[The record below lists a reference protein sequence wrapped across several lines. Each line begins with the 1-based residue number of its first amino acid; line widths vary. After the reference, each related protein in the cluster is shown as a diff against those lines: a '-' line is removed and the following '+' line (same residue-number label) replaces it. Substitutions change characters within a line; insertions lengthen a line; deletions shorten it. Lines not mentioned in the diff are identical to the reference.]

1 MCLNL
6 SKELSLRLRRMMP
19 YEMEMMRPFEET
31 SLDFSAKIG
40 GVAYLI
46 TLLAGPLAVL
56 VRNKLIVSG
65 DAAATAANVLAHEPL
80 FRLAFSADLIAT
92 ASYVVV
98 TLVLYKMFKPVSAN
112 GSLLA
117 AFFSLVGCSV
127 GAVSCVFHLAPLGL
141 LGNTTF
147 SSVFTA
153 EQLQSLV
160 LLFLRLRLQTYN
172 IGMVFFG
179 FYCLV
184 IGFLSFRSTFIPR
197 FVGVLMACAG
207 LSWLT
212 YLVPPLALSL
222 SPYNLALGFLG
233 EAALTVSLLAIGM
246 SGQRRK
252 ERIAAGLP
260 S

>member
-1 MCLNL
+1 ML
-6 SKELSLRLRRMMP
+6 E
-19 YEMEMMRPFEET
+19 PFEHT

-46 TLLAGPLAVL
+46 TLLAGPFAVL
-56 VRNKLIVSG
+56 VRNKLIVFG

-80 FRLAFSADLIAT
+80 FRLAWAADLIAT

-98 TLVLYKMFKPVSAN
+98 TLILYKMFKPVSASV
-112 GSLLA
+112 SLLA

-127 GAVSCVFHLAPLGL
+127 GAVSCVFHLAPLGV

-153 EQLQSLV
+153 EQLQALV
-160 LLFLRLRLQTYN
+160 LLFLRLRVQTYN

-184 IGFLSFRSTFIPR
+184 IGFLTLRSTFMPR
-197 FVGVLMACAG
+197 FVGVLMAIAG

-212 YLVPPLALSL
+212 YLAPALASSL

-233 EAALTVSLLAIGM
+233 EAAFTVSLLAIGV

-252 ERIAAGLP
+252 ERVAAGSPL
-260 S
+260 

>member
-1 MCLNL
+1 
-6 SKELSLRLRRMMP
+6 
-19 YEMEMMRPFEET
+19 MEMLEPFEET

-46 TLLAGPLAVL
+46 TLLAGPFAVL
-56 VRNKLIVSG
+56 VRHKLIVFG

-80 FRLAFSADLIAT
+80 FRLAWAADLIAT

-98 TLVLYKMFKPVSAN
+98 TLILYKMFKPVSASV
-112 GSLLA
+112 SLLA

-127 GAVSCVFHLAPLGL
+127 GAVSCVFHLAPLGV

-153 EQLQSLV
+153 EQLQALV
-160 LLFLRLRLQTYN
+160 LLFLRLRVQTYN

-184 IGFLSFRSTFIPR
+184 IGFLTLRSTFMPR
-197 FVGVLMACAG
+197 FVGVLMAIAG

-212 YLVPPLALSL
+212 YLAPALASSL

-233 EAALTVSLLAIGM
+233 EAAFTVSLLAIGV

-252 ERIAAGLP
+252 ERVAAGSPL
-260 S
+260 

>member
-1 MCLNL
+1 ML
-6 SKELSLRLRRMMP
+6 E
-19 YEMEMMRPFEET
+19 PFEHT

-46 TLLAGPLAVL
+46 TLLAGPFAVL
-56 VRNKLIVSG
+56 VRNKLIVFG

-80 FRLAFSADLIAT
+80 FRLAWAADLIAT

-98 TLVLYKMFKPVSAN
+98 TLILYKMFKPVSASV
-112 GSLLA
+112 SLLA

-127 GAVSCVFHLAPLGL
+127 GAVSCVFHLAPLGV

-153 EQLQSLV
+153 EQLQALV
-160 LLFLRLRLQTYN
+160 LLFLRLRVQTYN

-184 IGFLSFRSTFIPR
+184 IGFLTLRSTFMPR
-197 FVGVLMACAG
+197 FVGVLMAIAG

-212 YLVPPLALSL
+212 YLAPALASSL

-233 EAALTVSLLAIGM
+233 EAAFTVSLLAVGV

-252 ERIAAGLP
+252 ERVAAGSPL
-260 S
+260 